1 MNTQVEIHTEEHSLS
16 PDKDGVSFNAY
27 VDGEKVECIITGAA
41 LKSQFKSIG
50 KPIMDVFTENQE
62 IIGSMAAF
70 LISSRPQ
77 LIDGTV
83 IIHPEDLRSYPGQ

>member
-1 MNTQVEIHTEEHSLS
+1 MNSQVEINTEEYSLS

-41 LKSQFKSIG
+41 LKSQFKSAG
-50 KPIMDVFTENQE
+50 KPIMDVFSENQK

-70 LISSRPQ
+70 LISTQPQ
-77 LIDGTV
+77 LVDGTV
-83 IIHPEDLRSYPGQ
+83 IIHPDDLKDYPGH